1 MQEEIEILG
10 SQIANF
16 ATTGGS
22 IAAVDNPFIDQV
34 QVPQQMDGFGMM
46 NTNYYQNELVSE
58 LPYQS
63 FDNVQND
70 NTTAQMISPL
80 FCLGEE
86 DGVFEFCNSN
96 NVVESSAFDVSVE
109 ENCIGYPWIVG

>member
-16 ATTGGS
+16 TATGGS
-22 IAAVDNPFIDQV
+22 VAGVENPFIDQL
-34 QVPQQMDGFGMM
+34 QVSQQLKDFGMM
-46 NTNYYQNELVSE
+46 NRDDYQNELLSE

-63 FDNVQND
+63 FDNIQND
-70 NTTAQMISPL
+70 NNGQMISPL

-86 DGVFEFCNSN
+86 DGVFGFCSSN
-96 NVVESSAFDVSVE
+96 DVVERSACDVSFE
-109 ENCIGYPWIVG
+109 ESFVGYPWVVG